1 MLVLLITYAL
11 TNNELNIF
19 VIEPV
24 NEQDFTIEDLV
35 DDFVGFY
42 GAGQLTTASLLSFAL
57 IEIIL
62 HPTILDR

>member
-1 MLVLLITYAL
+1 MYAK
-11 TNNELNIF
+11 LNIF
-19 VIEPV
+19 VVIKPV
-24 NEQDFTIEDLV
+24 NEQDFTVEDLV

-42 GAGQLTTASLLSFAL
+42 GAGQATTANFLCFAL